1 MKWEPVA
8 AMVVLLLLG
17 VWVVY
22 GPSLKNDLRPGAT
35 TGRFTLPGVKGELEM
50 VRERSGPGGT
60 PSEPSFR
67 FLPADG
73 PPSRVIS
80 AAEFREMVGDS
91 AYDRVVGA
99 TGNVALRMLG
109 VSGWGNV
116 AWVAV
121 GFLGQGLFFGRM
133 FVQWVQSEKKRLS
146 HVPESFWWFS
156 LAGGVMLFT
165 YFAWRQDLVGVLGQT
180 SGVVIYARNLR
191 LIHKQRRR
199 NGRAGAPADGGSE
212 AVVASATGRS

>member
-8 AMVVLLLLG
+8 AMIVLLLLG
-17 VWVVY
+17 VWAVY
-22 GPSLKNDLRPGAT
+22 GPSLKNDLRPGAS
-35 TGRFTLPGVKGELEM
+35 TGRFTLPGVKGEIEM
-50 VRERSGPGGT
+50 VPGSGT
-60 PSEPSFR
+60 PGQGEATFR
-67 FLPADG
+67 FLPAG
-73 PPSRVIS
+73 GSPSRIIS
-80 AAEFREMVGDS
+80 ETELRSLLGDAAY
-91 AYDRVVGA
+91 ARVAGT

-109 VSGWGNV
+109 VSGWGNLV
-116 AWVAV
+116 WVAV
-121 GFLGQGLFFGRM
+121 GFAGQGLFFGRM
-133 FVQWVQSEKKRLS
+133 FVQWVQSERKRQS

-199 NGRAGAPADGGSE
+199 HGRGSE
-212 AVVASATGRS
+212 SANDGSDPAGMTGTG